1 MLPLWIITVV
11 VGYFTI
17 KWFLN
22 RLEVGNIDDKYVFI
36 TGCDTG
42 FGNALAK
49 KLDGLGFHV
58 IAACLTKD
66 GASELKKVTS
76 ERLTT
81 VVLDVTSTQDVKR
94 VMEEIDEMIPASKGL
109 WAIVNNAGISG
120 SILPFDLTAK
130 EDFEKVLSVNL
141 LGLIDVCIKCVPLL
155 RKGRTKG
162 RVINVSSVAG
172 RFALGGS
179 AYVVSKYAVEG
190 FSDGL
195 RRELRCQGISVHIIE
210 PGKYKSNIANKER
223 LTKEIEHAYHRT
235 SPDKRDY
242 CGEEYIKKYSDSLTN
257 YLCNGNPNLEP
268 VVSAMT
274 HAVMSRFPNRRYLV
288 GLDAKYIFRVLW
300 TLPVCISD
308 FLFCLIIIPPRGAK

>member
-22 RLEVGNIDDKYVFI
+22 RLEVGNIGDKYVFI

-58 IAACLTKD
+58 IASCLNKD

-81 VVLDVTSTQDVKR
+81 VLLDVTSTQDVKR
-94 VMEEIDEMIPASKGL
+94 VMEEIDEMIPVNKGL
-109 WAIVNNAGISG
+109 WAIVNNAGIPG
-120 SILPFDLTAK
+120 SLLPFDLTTK

-162 RVINVSSVAG
+162 RVINVSSVTG
-172 RFALGGS
+172 RFA
-179 AYVVSKYAVEG
+179 VD
-190 FSDGL
+190 SD
-195 RRELRCQGISVHIIE
+195 
-210 PGKYKSNIANKER
+210 R
-223 LTKEIEHAYHRT
+223 LI
-235 SPDKRDY
+235 
-242 CGEEYIKKYSDSLTN
+242 N
-257 YLCNGNPNLEP
+257 YLCNGSIDPEP

-274 HAVMSRFPNRRYLV
+274 HAVTSRFPNLRYVV
-288 GLDAKYIFRVLW
+288 GLDAKYIFSVLRA
-300 TLPVCISD
+300 LPKITNLC
-308 FLFCLIIIPPRGAK
+308 